1 MLRWLKAQVEA
12 KLGSGVDNKELFTAM
27 GMAKD
32 DVVSN
37 CLAIGHDVTS
47 KHFVE
52 VTANCINI
60 IRNGTNKPVGI
71 SQPSQICPDCKS
83 RLVPDSGCS
92 FCPNCG
98 WSQCK

>member
-12 KLGSGVDNKELFTAM
+12 KLGSEVDSKELFKALE
-27 GMAKD
+27 MAKD

-37 CLAIGHDVTS
+37 GLAIGIDITA

-52 VTANCINI
+52 VVANCISI
-60 IRNGTNKPVGI
+60 IRNGADKPI
-71 SQPSQICPDCKS
+71 SINQPSQICPDCGY
-83 RLVPDSGCS
+83 RLIPDSGCS